1 MGRERQPSRIDAGS
15 LLEDPLEVAGEDA
28 SGFEN
33 LGSQPLEALAV
44 LGAPCILLLI
54 MIMTMI
60 LLPVITV

>member
-1 MGRERQPSRIDAGS
+1 MGREGQPSRIDAGS

-28 SGFEN
+28 SDFEN

-44 LGAPCILLLI
+44 LGALGMLLLI
-54 MIMTMI
+54 MIMTVI

>member
-1 MGRERQPSRIDAGS
+1 MGREGQPSRIDAGC

-44 LGAPCILLLI
+44 LGALCIRLLI
-54 MIMTMI
+54 MMMTVM
-60 LLPVITV
+60 LLPAIAV